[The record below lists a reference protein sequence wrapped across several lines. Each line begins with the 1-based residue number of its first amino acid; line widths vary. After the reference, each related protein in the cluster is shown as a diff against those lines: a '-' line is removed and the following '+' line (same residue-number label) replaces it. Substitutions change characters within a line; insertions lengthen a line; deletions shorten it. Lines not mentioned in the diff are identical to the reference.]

1 MSVQAI
7 CMESRNQEFSAVEAL
22 KLENKA
28 LNRYR
33 DVYPYDHSRVPLT
46 RYSRH
51 LYSGYRKGF

>member
-1 MSVQAI
+1 
-7 CMESRNQEFSAVEAL
+7 MESRNQEFSAVEAL

-51 LYSGYRKGF
+51 L

>member
-1 MSVQAI
+1 MDSKGTLLLQAV

-46 RYSRH
+46 RYSGRW
-51 LYSGYRKGF
+51 G

>member
-1 MSVQAI
+1 
-7 CMESRNQEFSAVEAL
+7 MESRNQEFSAVEAL

-46 RYSRH
+46 RYPCPVGWEILKPRMGH
-51 LYSGYRKGF
+51 IPP